1 MSITYLNFGATEWSL
16 EGWLSIFL
24 VCLKLEILLTSC
36 GAALGSIIWYFVFHI
51 GFLKLGIISSIYG
64 EGSNAIL
71 VLVALLYAFK
81 HGIS

>member
-16 EGWLSIFL
+16 EGWLTIFR

-51 GFLKLGIISSIYG
+51 GFWIISSIYG

>member
-24 VCLKLEILLTSC
+24 VWLKLEILLTSC

-51 GFLKLGIISSIYG
+51 GFWIISSIYG

>member
-36 GAALGSIIWYFVFHI
+36 GTALGSIIWYFVFHI
-51 GFLKLGIISSIYG
+51 GFWIISSIYG